1 MRKKKHVTERR
12 KLHGRIHHGQA
23 APPRFGCLAD
33 PGAAADLFP
42 GFLCSLIF
50 SFLSLGWLI
59 ATGIWIAVFLYFYCC
74 WYPIKWKKLSFCLTN
89 SILYINNGVIYT
101 HRRFISLENI
111 QYVETYQSPLMK
123 LAGLTSVVIRAAGV
137 AMYLPSLQKEDA
149 MALYENLNGFLLDG
163 RLEGGGS

>member
-1 MRKKKHVTERR
+1 M
-12 KLHGRIHHGQA
+12 
-23 APPRFGCLAD
+23 
-33 PGAAADLFP
+33 
-42 GFLCSLIF
+42 
-50 SFLSLGWLI
+50 
-59 ATGIWIAVFLYFYCC
+59 
-74 WYPIKWKKLSFCLTN
+74 
-89 SILYINNGVIYT
+89 IYT

-123 LAGLTSVVIRAAGV
+123 LAGLTSVVIRAPGV

>member
-1 MRKKKHVTERR
+1 MAEYTMVK
-12 KLHGRIHHGQA
+12 
-23 APPRFGCLAD
+23 PPRRALAVWRIR
-33 PGAAADLFP
+33 ALLLTFFP

-89 SILYINNGVIYT
+89 SILYINDGVIYT

-111 QYVETYQSPLMK
+111 RRILS
-123 LAGLTSVVIRAAGV
+123 A
-137 AMYLPSLQKEDA
+137 
-149 MALYENLNGFLLDG
+149 
-163 RLEGGGS
+163 

>member
-1 MRKKKHVTERR
+1 MAEYTMVK
-12 KLHGRIHHGQA
+12 
-23 APPRFGCLAD
+23 PPRRALAVWRIR
-33 PGAAADLFP
+33 ALLLTFFP

-101 HRRFISLENI
+101 HRRFISLKNI

-123 LAGLTSVVIRAAGV
+123 LAGLTSVVIRAPGV